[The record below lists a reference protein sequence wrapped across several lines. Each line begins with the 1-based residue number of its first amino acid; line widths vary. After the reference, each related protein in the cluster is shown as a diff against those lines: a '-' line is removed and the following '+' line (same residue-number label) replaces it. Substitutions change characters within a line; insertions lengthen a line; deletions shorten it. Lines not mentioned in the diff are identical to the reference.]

1 MNTDTTFVVR
11 RIPVKAIF
19 KLHKKN
25 GHTDIANKLCGDFP
39 GGSVAKSLH
48 FKCRGNKSDSQWGNW
63 DPHATWH
70 GQKGKQTYGYQGG
83 KETRDELGV
92 WN

>member
-39 GGSVAKSLH
+39 GGSVAKSLR
-48 FKCRGNKSDSQWGNW
+48 FKCRGTSLIPSG
-63 DPHATWH
+63 
-70 GQKGKQTYGYQGG
+70 
-83 KETRDELGV
+83 ETGICRMAWPKRKTNLWLPRRKRDEG
-92 WN
+92 

>member
-25 GHTDIANKLCGDFP
+25 GHTDIVNKLCGDFP

-48 FKCRGNKSDSQWGNW
+48 FKCRGTSLIPSGETGIHMPHGIAKKENKLMV
-63 DPHATWH
+63 T
-70 GQKGKQTYGYQGG
+70 
-83 KETRDELGV
+83 KEEKRRGM
-92 WN
+92 N